1 MHEAEFLQNLAM
13 VMMVAG
19 LVTVLFRLAKQPVVL
34 GYILA
39 GWLLGPNTLLP
50 VHLIENEAIIHTLGE
65 IGIVFLLFSLGL
77 EFNLRKIRQ
86 IGPTVFLVAPLETG
100 IMFFLGLQ
108 LGRLMGWETM
118 DCVYLGAIMMISSTT
133 IITKT
138 LSEMRLH
145 REKFADVIFGIL
157 IAEDII
163 AILMIAALSGVG
175 LTGEFAWVP
184 ILSTIGKLGAFLIT
198 LLVVGLLLVPRLLDY
213 IGKFRSE
220 ETLLIAALGL
230 CFGVSLLA
238 IKLEYS
244 VALGAFIIGA
254 VIAESH
260 EIDLIERLIGP
271 IKIMFSAVFFTAI
284 GLMIDPMKIWQYIG
298 PILLISAAIMT
309 GKFIFCS
316 FGSFI
321 GGYDQKTSLKVGM
334 GMSQIGEFSFIIAA
348 LGMNMGVISDH
359 VYPIAV
365 AVSAVTST
373 CTPYWI
379 RLSDRAVDAHAK
391 FAPKIWLNYLNTYSS
406 WIQRLS
412 RRKKDSAIKKMIRTI
427 LIQLLVNI
435 SLIGG
440 IFLFAAI
447 IYRNGVS
454 WLNWFPEKMG
464 GPGAALWGISLV
476 ASLPVFIAYYRKL
489 QAFGMILSELA
500 APQRAQR
507 SVRIASKALIANTV
521 LFTGLIII
529 VFMILLLS
537 SAFLPPAEIL
547 TALAV
552 MGVVL
557 ALVLRRFFIRIY
569 AKAQIALKE
578 TLTKEKIKKHR
589 HSYDSE
595 DENHQG
601 GSKPELPFDHAA
613 IQTVLIST
621 LNPFIGMA
629 IRDTKLR
636 SDTGCS
642 VIAVR
647 RANHTVLSPPP
658 EWIFESEDEAMLLGS
673 PEQLLLGRK
682 LIETGGKEEKEFS
695 V

>member
-1 MHEAEFLQNLAM
+1 MHEADFLQNLAM

-39 GWLLGPNTLLP
+39 GWLLGPQTPLP
-50 VHLIENEAIIHTLGE
+50 VHLIEDEEIIRTLGE

-138 LSEMRLH
+138 LTEMRLQK
-145 REKFADVIFGIL
+145 EKFSEVIFGIL

-175 LTGEFAWVP
+175 LTGEFAITPLV
-184 ILSTIGKLGAFLIT
+184 STIGKLGAFLIT
-198 LLVVGLLLVPRLLDY
+198 LLVVGLLVAPRLLDY
-213 IGKFRSE
+213 IGRFKSE

-254 VIAESH
+254 VIAESQ
-260 EIDLIERLIGP
+260 EIHLIERLIGP
-271 IKIMFSAVFFTAI
+271 IRIMFSAVFFTAI
-284 GLMIDPMKIWQYIG
+284 GLLIDPMQIWEHIG
-298 PILLISAAIMT
+298 PVILISVAIMT

-321 GGYDQKTSLKVGM
+321 GGYDQRTSLKVGA

-348 LGMNMGVISDH
+348 LGMEMGVINDH

-365 AVSAVTST
+365 AVSAITST

-379 RLSDRAVDAHAK
+379 RLSDRIVETHAK
-391 FAPKIWLNYLNTYSS
+391 IAPKLWLNYLNTYSE
-406 WIQRLS
+406 WIQRVGS
-412 RRKKDSAIKKMIRTI
+412 RKKNSAVRKMIRTI
-427 LIQLLVNI
+427 MIQLLINM
-435 SLIGG
+435 SLVSG
-440 IFLFAAI
+440 IFLFGAI
-447 IYRNGVS
+447 LYRNGIAWMK
-454 WLNWFPEKMG
+454 WLPESMG
-464 GPGAALWGISLV
+464 GAGATLFGFCLLLA
-476 ASLPVFIAYYRKL
+476 LPVMIAFFRKL

-500 APQRAQR
+500 TPRKAQR
-507 SVRIASKALIANTV
+507 SVKIAAKAIIANTV
-521 LFTGLIII
+521 IFTGGLMLIMLI
-529 VFMILLLS
+529 MLLS
-537 SAFLPPAEIL
+537 TAFLPPAEIL
-547 TALAV
+547 IT
-552 MGVVL
+552 L
-557 ALVLRRFFIRIY
+557 ALLVIGVGFLLRRFFIRIY
-569 AKAQIALKE
+569 AKAQISLKE
-578 TLTKEKIKKHR
+578 TLTKEKKLHGMESHLQPPQPAPAPR
-589 HSYDSE
+589 
-595 DENHQG
+595 
-601 GSKPELPFDHAA
+601 PELPFDHAA
-613 IQTVLIST
+613 IQTFLIAS
-621 LNPFIGMA
+621 LNPFIGKA
-629 IRDTKLR
+629 IKDTHLR
-636 SDTGCS
+636 SKTGCS

-647 RANHTVLSPPP
+647 RANKTELSPSPD
-658 EWIFESEDEAMLLGS
+658 WILEPDDQVMLLGS
-673 PEQLLLGRK
+673 ETQLTQGRK
-682 LIETGGKEEKEFS
+682 WLETADL
-695 V
+695 

>member
-39 GWLLGPNTLLP
+39 GWLLGPQTPLP
-50 VHLIENEAIIHTLGE
+50 VHLIENEEIIHTLGE

-138 LSEMRLH
+138 LTEMRLQK
-145 REKFADVIFGIL
+145 EKFSEVIFGIL

-175 LTGEFAWVP
+175 LTGEFAIAPLV
-184 ILSTIGKLGAFLIT
+184 STIGKLGAFLIT
-198 LLVVGLLLVPRLLDY
+198 LLVVGLLVAPRLLDY
-213 IGKFRSE
+213 IGKFKSE
-220 ETLLIAALGL
+220 ETLLIVALGL

-254 VIAESH
+254 VIAESQ
-260 EIDLIERLIGP
+260 EIHLIERLIGP
-271 IKIMFSAVFFTAI
+271 IRIMFSAVFFTAI
-284 GLMIDPMKIWQYIG
+284 GLLIDPMKIWQYIG
-298 PILLISAAIMT
+298 PVMLLSVAIMT

-321 GGYDQKTSLKVGM
+321 GGYDQKTSLKVGA

-348 LGMNMGVISDH
+348 LGMNMGVINDH

-365 AVSAVTST
+365 AVSAITST

-379 RLSDRAVDAHAK
+379 RLSDRIVEMHGK
-391 FAPKIWLNYLNTYSS
+391 MAPKLWLNYLNSYSG
-406 WIQRLS
+406 WIQRIGN
-412 RRKKDSAIKKMIRTI
+412 REQDSAVRKMIRTI
-427 LIQLLVNI
+427 MIQLLINMALV
-435 SLIGG
+435 SG
-440 IFLFAAI
+440 IFLFGAI
-447 IYRNGVS
+447 LYRNGIS
-454 WLNWFPEKMG
+454 WMRWLPDSMG
-464 GPGAALWGISLV
+464 GAGATLFGCCLLL
-476 ASLPVFIAYYRKL
+476 SLPVMIAFFRKL

-500 APQRAQR
+500 TPRKAKRSAKIAARA
-507 SVRIASKALIANTV
+507 IIANTV
-521 LFTGLIII
+521 IFTGGLMIIMLI
-529 VFMILLLS
+529 MLLS
-537 SAFLPPAEIL
+537 TAFLPPAEIL
-547 TALAV
+547 IT
-552 MGVVL
+552 L
-557 ALVLRRFFIRIY
+557 ALIMVAVGFLLRRFFIRIY
-569 AKAQIALKE
+569 AKAQISLKE
-578 TLTKEKIKKHR
+578 TLTKEKKLSGPEFHP
-589 HSYDSE
+589 
-595 DENHQG
+595 HQ
-601 GSKPELPFDHAA
+601 SHPAPVPRPELPFDHAA
-613 IQTVLIST
+613 IQTFLIAS
-621 LNPFIGMA
+621 LNPFIGKA
-629 IRDTKLR
+629 IRDTHLR
-636 SDTGCS
+636 SKTGCS
-642 VIAVR
+642 VIAIR
-647 RANHTVLSPPP
+647 RANHTELSPSPDWVLEP
-658 EWIFESEDEAMLLGS
+658 DDQVMLLGS
-673 PEQLLLGRK
+673 ETQLMQGRK
-682 LIETGGKEEKEFS
+682 WLETGDL
-695 V
+695 